1 MLTRMSNFTTLIVV
15 ANGRILA
22 SRYVIFQ
29 LTTFQLVTFS
39 LIIQLTKLWHHTLTI
54 HSISFANRIL
64 SRSFYPRRNFLLV
77 TCYFLLVTCYFLL
90 ITGYFLLVTFYS
102 VLFGTYLLLVATYW
116 VLIAFYSYSIAL
128 YSQRSYYI
136 MRQFRKK
143 KIPALL
149 DAFLR
154 SVDII

>member
-15 ANGRILA
+15 ANGRIMA

-29 LTTFQLVTFS
+29 LTTFQPVTFS

-90 ITGYFLLVTFYS
+90 VTFYQ
-102 VLFGTYLLLVATYW
+102 VLFGTYLLLVATYR